1 MLILGQRYIH
11 PFVFS
16 QDEVNTF
23 AAVTGDNNPVHLDAD
38 FAATTLFKK
47 PIIHGMLGGAVFS
60 RVFGTLFPGEGT
72 IYLSQ
77 SLTFLKPMYVEEH
90 YEAVFEVKEIFREK
104 NRALISTSI
113 QNSEGKKVIEGE
125 ALIMNT
131 AAIQ

>member
-11 PFVFS
+11 PFVFT
-16 QDEVNTF
+16 QDEINAF
-23 AAVTGDNNPVHLDAD
+23 AAVTGDNNPVHLDAE

-47 PIIHGMLGGAVFS
+47 PIMHGMLGGAVFS
-60 RVFGTLFPGEGT
+60 RVFGTLFPGKGT

-77 SLTFLKPMYVEEH
+77 SLTFLKPMYVEEN

-113 QNSEGKKVIEGE
+113 QNSEGKKVVEGE

>member
-1 MLILGQRYIH
+1 
-11 PFVFS
+11 
-16 QDEVNTF
+16 
-23 AAVTGDNNPVHLDAD
+23 
-38 FAATTLFKK
+38 
-47 PIIHGMLGGAVFS
+47 
-60 RVFGTLFPGEGT
+60 
-72 IYLSQ
+72 
-77 SLTFLKPMYVEEH
+77 MYVEEN

>member
-11 PFVFS
+11 PFIFS
-16 QDEVNTF
+16 QDEINTF
-23 AAVTGDNNPVHLDAD
+23 AAVTGDNNPVHLDAE

-47 PIIHGMLGGAVFS
+47 PIMHGMLGGVVFS
-60 RVFGTLFPGEGT
+60 RVFGTLFPGKGT

-77 SLTFLKPMYVEEH
+77 SLTFLKPMYVEEN